1 MLQSFNNQKFLSSFR
16 DNSIPTLL
24 YSCKTEDN
32 HMKMPRV
39 MHRHEDK
46 AEVVF
51 ITSGSGVHYIDG
63 KKYYTKK
70 GDLLLYNAG
79 VIHDET
85 ANPNDNM
92 NVYCVAV
99 SNLALKDRKAN
110 HFINENMSAVVNV
123 EEDFENFQNLF
134 EMIHDNVLENSKVS
148 SEIANYLLRS
158 VILMID
164 RILQRKSAFLETEE
178 YMAGRQIKKYI
189 DEHYADNINLDA
201 LASHFNMNLYYL
213 SHIFKDM
220 VGYSP
225 MQYVI
230 RRRIGEAQSLL
241 INTDYSV
248 TQIASIVGYNNTNHF
263 HSVFN
268 KMVGMTPAKY
278 RKYWVKENEKI

>member
-1 MLQSFNNQKFLSSFR
+1 
-16 DNSIPTLL
+16 
-24 YSCKTEDN
+24 
-32 HMKMPRV
+32 MPRV

-46 AEVVF
+46 AEIVY
-51 ITSGSGVHYIDG
+51 IASGSGVHYIDG
-63 KKYYTKK
+63 KKYHTKK

-79 VIHDET
+79 VIHDES

-99 SNLALKDRKAN
+99 SNLNLKGRQLN
-110 HFINENMSAVVNV
+110 HFINDNMSAVVNV
-123 EEDFENFQNLF
+123 EEDYGKFLNLF
-134 EMIHDNVLENSKVS
+134 EMIHEYTIEDSRLG
-148 SEIANYLLRS
+148 SEIANYLLRT
-158 VILMID
+158 VILMLD
-164 RILQRKSAFLETEE
+164 MVLRKKSELIESEE
-178 YMAGRQIKKYI
+178 YIAGKQIKKYI

-220 VGYSP
+220 AGYSP

-248 TQIASIVGYNNTNHF
+248 TQIASVVGYNNTNHF

-278 RKYWVKENEKI
+278 RKYWVKEIEKRK

>member
-1 MLQSFNNQKFLSSFR
+1 MLQSFNSQKFLSSFQ
-16 DNSIPTLL
+16 DNTIPILL
-24 YSCKTEDN
+24 YSCKTADN

-51 ITSGSGVHYIDG
+51 ITSGSGAHYIDG
-63 KKYYTKK
+63 KKYFTKK
-70 GDLLLYNAG
+70 GDILLYDAG

-99 SNLALKDRKAN
+99 SNLNLKGRQVN
-110 HFINENMSAVVNV
+110 HFINDNMSAVINV
-123 EEDFENFQNLF
+123 EENYEKFLYLF
-134 EMIHDNVLENSKVS
+134 EMIHEYTLENSKPS
-148 SEIANYLLRS
+148 TEIANYLLRT
-158 VILMID
+158 VIIMID
-164 RILQRKSAFLETEE
+164 HILQKKSALMETEE
-178 YMAGRQIKKYI
+178 YMTGKQIKKYI
-189 DEHYADNINLDA
+189 DEHYADNINLDT
-201 LASHFNMNLYYL
+201 LANHFNMNLYYL
-213 SHIFKDM
+213 GHIFKDI

-248 TQIASIVGYNNTNHF
+248 TQIASSVGYNNTNHF

-278 RKYWVKENEKI
+278 RNYWVKERE

>member
-1 MLQSFNNQKFLSSFR
+1 MLQSFNSQKFLSSFQ
-16 DNSIPTLL
+16 DNTIPVLL

-39 MHRHEDK
+39 MHKHEDK

-51 ITSGSGVHYIDG
+51 ITSGSGAHYIDG
-63 KKYYTKK
+63 KKYFTKK
-70 GDLLLYNAG
+70 GDILLYDAG

-92 NVYCVAV
+92 NVYCVAI
-99 SNLALKDRKAN
+99 SNLNLKGRQVN
-110 HFINENMSAVVNV
+110 HFLNDKMSAVINV
-123 EEDFENFQNLF
+123 EENYEKFLNLF
-134 EMIHDNVLENSKVS
+134 EMIHEYTLENSKPS
-148 SEIANYLLRS
+148 TEIANYLLRT
-158 VILMID
+158 VIVMID
-164 RILQRKSAFLETEE
+164 IILQRKSALMETEE
-178 YMAGRQIKKYI
+178 FMTGKQIKKYI
-189 DEHYADNINLDA
+189 DEHYSDNINLDT

-213 SHIFKDM
+213 GHIFKDM

-248 TQIASIVGYNNTNHF
+248 TQIASMVGYNNTNHF

-278 RKYWVKENEKI
+278 RKYWVTEKE

>member
-1 MLQSFNNQKFLSSFR
+1 MLQSFNNQKFLSSFQ
-16 DNSIPTLL
+16 DNTIPALL

-32 HMKMPRV
+32 HVKMPRV

-51 ITSGSGVHYIDG
+51 ITCGSGVHYIDG

-92 NVYCVAV
+92 NVYCIAV
-99 SNLALKDRKAN
+99 SNLNLKGRPIN
-110 HFINENMSAVVNV
+110 HFATEKMSSVINV
-123 EEDFENFQNLF
+123 EEDYEKFLNLLEIIHENT
-134 EMIHDNVLENSKVS
+134 LENSKPS
-148 SEIANYLLRS
+148 TEIANYLLRT
-158 VILMID
+158 VIVMID
-164 RILQRKSAFLETEE
+164 NLLQRKSASIETEE
-178 YMAGRQIKKYI
+178 YKTGKQIKKYI
-189 DEHYADNINLDA
+189 DEHYADNINLDTI
-201 LASHFNMNLYYL
+201 ASHFNMNLYYL
-213 SHIFKDM
+213 GHIFKDM

-248 TQIASIVGYNNTNHF
+248 TQIATTVGYNNTNHF
-263 HSVFN
+263 HSVFY

-278 RKYWVKENEKI
+278 RKYWVKVKE